1 MTSTPKA
8 MPAFLQIAA
17 TRVSLRRLESARPGR
32 RRGPTTSM
40 RSRFVSLAL
49 LCVAALAAGCA
60 GRNSPKTGET
70 RDHAMLTKEQLAE
83 NHFNTAYDAVEALRS
98 NWLRTRGT
106 DSFQTPSEV
115 LVYLDNTRLGGTET
129 LREIAANTVVY
140 MRFYDGVAA
149 TGRWGVG
156 HAAGVI
162 YVSTHP
168 LTTDPAPPPPGVS
181 ASRSGVA
188 G

>member
-1 MTSTPKA
+1 MVA
-8 MPAFLQIAA
+8 
-17 TRVSLRRLESARPGR
+17 R
-32 RRGPTTSM
+32 RRPITGIHPAGGTM
-40 RSRFVSLAL
+40 RLQWVRVVV
-49 LCVAALAAGCA
+49 VAAAVSAAGCA
-60 GRNSPKTGET
+60 GRNGAKTGDG
-70 RDHAMLTKEQLAE
+70 RDHGMLTKDQIVE

-115 LVYLDNTRLGGTET
+115 LVYLDNTRLGGTDT
-129 LREIAANTVVY
+129 LREIAANTIYY
-140 MRFYDGVAA
+140 MRFFDGVTA

-168 LTTDPAPPPPGVS
+168 QGMDPAPPMP
-181 ASRSGVA
+181 AIAANANSG
-188 G
+188 GGTHE